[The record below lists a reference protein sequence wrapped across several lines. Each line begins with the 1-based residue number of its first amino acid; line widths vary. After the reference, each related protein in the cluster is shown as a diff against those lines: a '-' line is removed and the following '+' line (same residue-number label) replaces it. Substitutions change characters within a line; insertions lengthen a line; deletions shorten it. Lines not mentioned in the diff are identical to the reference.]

1 MDYWLFKSIL
11 YYFLRRINQKL
22 YQMDIISF
30 YGMLSPSTVRSPK
43 SDKLEQYNN
52 NSNVFFIFNNINNHL
67 DILTFKDSKILK

>member
-1 MDYWLFKSIL
+1 
-11 YYFLRRINQKL
+11 
-22 YQMDIISF
+22 MDIISF

-67 DILTFKDSKILK
+67 DILTSKDSKILK

>member
-1 MDYWLFKSIL
+1 
-11 YYFLRRINQKL
+11 
-22 YQMDIISF
+22 MDIILF
-30 YGMLSPSTVRSPK
+30 YGMLSPCMVQSPK

>member
-1 MDYWLFKSIL
+1 M
-11 YYFLRRINQKL
+11 L
-22 YQMDIISF
+22 YQMDIILF
-30 YGMLSPSTVRSPK
+30 YGMLSPSMVQSPK